1 MNIKENKRNSVV
13 YRKKIKIDI
22 NNFNNTKEN
31 NNISK
36 KLTEYNMILKEEENL
51 PNKTQKYNSRNQKNF
66 NQALISAGNNNK
78 SIKYKNNCP
87 FNKVEKITH
96 KIPRNYNCRNIKR
109 EFISNLL
116 KANKVVNSS
125 LAESYNNIKTEM
137 NIIPK
142 CLDKNN
148 EDIITSRIK
157 NKGSKNIY
165 SIDRNSLYN
174 DKANKFRKISFESY
188 VNNSVFIKKK
198 AKDTCLRNKSTMGKE
213 AHIDISDDISSNDIL
228 NKTNNN
234 IYINNTPGFKIE
246 NNENNQS
253 INNSNININISINNN
268 YLNKDKSRNYK
279 INKINKNKY
288 IIKTF
293 DKKNPNK
300 KIIKES
306 DNKSKFGG
314 KSIDQIENINNNKI
328 TKIFNNKDNS
338 INSKLYNLEDF
349 LLIIQKF
356 ELIREKLNIVSNNI
370 NKYNSKQLL
379 EDINKIRIKSYDL
392 YEFYMGCSIEGKPYN
407 LFTSKISKS
416 CLHYYSVILL
426 ISIGLCYIITQK
438 IKTTIDYHG
447 KLLILLNLQEKAFM
461 ILCDAVVKK
470 LNDNY
475 QSNIWVIKIIK
486 KLNNQLISNADTIN
500 PILQIKMLSSDSY
513 KIINDILM
521 NIYIFYEKMS
531 ANEQEIFLYNHF
543 HNKDFNYFSHY
554 NIYELE
560 EIFDKNIFKAI
571 NLRSNY
577 ANIAS
582 LKYSNK
588 DKFKD
593 SNGILKRPNSRNK
606 DKNQKNISI
615 ENRVIRSK
623 EKYPFLK
630 FPPRKEYTLVLD
642 LDETLISFKFTK
654 ISMGIGKLILRP
666 GLEEFLEEVQKF
678 YEIIVFTSGTKDY
691 ADAILSII
699 EQKNNSKYFDGFL
712 YREHTFLMGKKYIK
726 DLSKLGRDLSKTII
740 VDNLPHSFKL
750 QRENGILINSFY
762 GDNMNDKALFE
773 LKRILIKIYEEK
785 KDVRDSIIKYK
796 EDIIKNVT
804 GIDEYVNNYENE

>member
-1 MNIKENKRNSVV
+1 
-13 YRKKIKIDI
+13 
-22 NNFNNTKEN
+22 
-31 NNISK
+31 
-36 KLTEYNMILKEEENL
+36 
-51 PNKTQKYNSRNQKNF
+51 
-66 NQALISAGNNNK
+66 
-78 SIKYKNNCP
+78 
-87 FNKVEKITH
+87 
-96 KIPRNYNCRNIKR
+96 
-109 EFISNLL
+109 
-116 KANKVVNSS
+116 
-125 LAESYNNIKTEM
+125 
-137 NIIPK
+137 
-142 CLDKNN
+142 
-148 EDIITSRIK
+148 
-157 NKGSKNIY
+157 
-165 SIDRNSLYN
+165 
-174 DKANKFRKISFESY
+174 
-188 VNNSVFIKKK
+188 
-198 AKDTCLRNKSTMGKE
+198 
-213 AHIDISDDISSNDIL
+213 
-228 NKTNNN
+228 
-234 IYINNTPGFKIE
+234 
-246 NNENNQS
+246 
-253 INNSNININISINNN
+253 
-268 YLNKDKSRNYK
+268 
-279 INKINKNKY
+279 
-288 IIKTF
+288 
-293 DKKNPNK
+293 
-300 KIIKES
+300 
-306 DNKSKFGG
+306 
-314 KSIDQIENINNNKI
+314 
-328 TKIFNNKDNS
+328 
-338 INSKLYNLEDF
+338 
-349 LLIIQKF
+349 
-356 ELIREKLNIVSNNI
+356 
-370 NKYNSKQLL
+370 
-379 EDINKIRIKSYDL
+379 
-392 YEFYMGCSIEGKPYN
+392 
-407 LFTSKISKS
+407 
-416 CLHYYSVILL
+416 
-426 ISIGLCYIITQK
+426 
-438 IKTTIDYHG
+438 
-447 KLLILLNLQEKAFM
+447 
-461 ILCDAVVKK
+461 
-470 LNDNY
+470 
-475 QSNIWVIKIIK
+475 
-486 KLNNQLISNADTIN
+486 
-500 PILQIKMLSSDSY
+500 MLSSDSY

-554 NIYELE
+554 NINELE

-666 GLEEFLEEVQKF
+666 GLEEFLEEVQKY

-699 EQKNNSKYFDGFL
+699 EQKNNSKYFDGLL

-773 LKRILIKIYEEK
+773 LKRILINIYKEK

>member
-1 MNIKENKRNSVV
+1 MNIKEYKRNSVV

-22 NNFNNTKEN
+22 NNYNNTKEN

-165 SIDRNSLYN
+165 SIDRNSFYN

-349 LLIIQKF
+349 LLIIQKL

-392 YEFYMGCSIEGKPYN
+392 YEFYM
-407 LFTSKISKS
+407 
-416 CLHYYSVILL
+416 
-426 ISIGLCYIITQK
+426 
-438 IKTTIDYHG
+438 D
-447 KLLILLNLQEKAFM
+447 
-461 ILCDAVVKK
+461 
-470 LNDNY
+470 
-475 QSNIWVIKIIK
+475 
-486 KLNNQLISNADTIN
+486 
-500 PILQIKMLSSDSY
+500 
-513 KIINDILM
+513 
-521 NIYIFYEKMS
+521 
-531 ANEQEIFLYNHF
+531 
-543 HNKDFNYFSHY
+543 
-554 NIYELE
+554 
-560 EIFDKNIFKAI
+560 
-571 NLRSNY
+571 
-577 ANIAS
+577 
-582 LKYSNK
+582 
-588 DKFKD
+588 
-593 SNGILKRPNSRNK
+593 
-606 DKNQKNISI
+606 
-615 ENRVIRSK
+615 
-623 EKYPFLK
+623 
-630 FPPRKEYTLVLD
+630 
-642 LDETLISFKFTK
+642 
-654 ISMGIGKLILRP
+654 
-666 GLEEFLEEVQKF
+666 
-678 YEIIVFTSGTKDY
+678 
-691 ADAILSII
+691 
-699 EQKNNSKYFDGFL
+699 
-712 YREHTFLMGKKYIK
+712 
-726 DLSKLGRDLSKTII
+726 
-740 VDNLPHSFKL
+740 
-750 QRENGILINSFY
+750 
-762 GDNMNDKALFE
+762 
-773 LKRILIKIYEEK
+773 
-785 KDVRDSIIKYK
+785 
-796 EDIIKNVT
+796 
-804 GIDEYVNNYENE
+804 

>member
-1 MNIKENKRNSVV
+1 MNTNENKRKSVV

-22 NNFNNTKEN
+22 NSYNNTKEN

-36 KLTEYNMILKEEENL
+36 QLTEYNMILKEENNL
-51 PNKTQKYNSRNQKNF
+51 QNNTQKYNSRNQKNL
-66 NQALISAGNNNK
+66 NQTLKTVGNYNM
-78 SIKYKNNCP
+78 SIAVKKNYP
-87 FNKVEKITH
+87 FNKVAKITN

-109 EFISNLL
+109 EFISSLL
-116 KANKVVNSS
+116 KENKTFNNS

-137 NIIPK
+137 NNNPNY
-142 CLDKNN
+142 LDKKD
-148 EDIITSRIK
+148 EDNLTSRNNYK
-157 NKGSKNIY
+157 DSKNVD
-165 SIDRNSLYN
+165 SN
-174 DKANKFRKISFESY
+174 DTNYMHNEKGNKFRKISFESY

-198 AKDTCLRNKSTMGKE
+198 AKDICLRNKSTIDKE
-213 AHIDISDDISSNDIL
+213 ANVDISDDNSNNEIF
-228 NKTNNN
+228 NKTNNK
-234 IYINNTPGFKIE
+234 IYITNTPGFRIK

-279 INKINKNKY
+279 INKINENSY

-293 DKKNPNK
+293 DKKKPNK
-300 KIIKES
+300 KFIKES
-306 DNKSKFGG
+306 NNNSKLSG
-314 KSIDQIENINNNKI
+314 KSIDTIKNIDNNKI

-356 ELIREKLNIVSNNI
+356 ELIREKLSIVSNNI

-407 LFTSKISKS
+407 LFTTKISKS

-426 ISIGLCYIITQK
+426 LSIGLCYIITQK
-438 IKTTIDYHG
+438 IKTTMDYHG

-461 ILCDAVVKK
+461 ILCDAVIKK
-470 LNDNY
+470 LNENY
-475 QSNIWVIKIIK
+475 QRNIWVIKIIK

-513 KIINDILM
+513 KIINDILIS
-521 NIYIFYEKMS
+521 IYIFYEKMS

-543 HNKDFNYFSHY
+543 HNKDFNYFSQY
-554 NIYELE
+554 NISELE

-577 ANIAS
+577 ANITS

-593 SNGILKRPNSRNK
+593 NIYFFKKPISRNK
-606 DKNQKNISI
+606 DKNPKNNSI
-615 ENRVIRSK
+615 ENRVIKTAIKS
-623 EKYPFLK
+623 PFLN
-630 FPPRKEYTLVLD
+630 FPPKKEYTLVLD
-642 LDETLISFKFTK
+642 LDETMISFKFTK
-654 ISMGIGKLILRP
+654 ISMGIGKLHLRP
-666 GLEEFLEEVQKF
+666 GLEEFLEEVRKY

-699 EQKNNSKYFDGFL
+699 EQKNNAKYFDGLL
-712 YREHTFLMGKKYIK
+712 YREHTILMGKKYIK

-762 GDNMNDKALFE
+762 GDNMDDKALYE
-773 LKRILIKIYEEK
+773 LKRILINIYKDK

>member
-22 NNFNNTKEN
+22 NNYNNSKEK

-36 KLTEYNMILKEEENL
+36 QLTEYNMILKEEQSL
-51 PNKTQKYNSRNQKNF
+51 QTKTQKYDSRNQKNIT
-66 NQALISAGNNNK
+66 QALTSVGNNNM
-78 SIKYKNNCP
+78 SIKYKNNYP
-87 FNKVEKITH
+87 FIKVEKNTH

-116 KANKVVNSS
+116 KANKGVNNS

-137 NIIPK
+137 NITQNY
-142 CLDKNN
+142 LDKNN
-148 EDIITSRIK
+148 EDNLTSRKK
-157 NKGSKNIY
+157 NKDSKNDY
-165 SIDRNSLYN
+165 SNDTNSMYN
-174 DKANKFRKISFESY
+174 EKANKLRKISFESY

-198 AKDTCLRNKSTMGKE
+198 AKDICLRNKSAIGKE
-213 AHIDISDDISSNDIL
+213 SNVNVSDDNSNNEIL
-228 NKTNNN
+228 SKTNNN
-234 IYINNTPGFKIE
+234 IYINNTPEFRIE
-246 NNENNQS
+246 KNETNQS

-268 YLNKDKSRNYK
+268 YLNKDKSRNFK
-279 INKINKNKY
+279 INKINENNY

-293 DKKNPNK
+293 DKKKQNK
-300 KIIKES
+300 KLIKES
-306 DNKSKFGG
+306 NISGN
-314 KSIDQIENINNNKI
+314 SIDKIKYISNNKI
-328 TKIFNNKDNS
+328 TKIFNSKDNS
-338 INSKLYNLEDF
+338 INAKLYNLEDF

-407 LFTSKISKS
+407 LFTTKISKS
-416 CLHYYSVILL
+416 CLHYYSVIFLL
-426 ISIGLCYIITQK
+426 SVGLCYIITQK

-461 ILCDAVVKK
+461 ILCDAVIKK

-475 QSNIWVIKIIK
+475 QRNIWVIKIIK

-500 PILQIKMLSSDSY
+500 PILQIKMLSTDSY
-513 KIINDILM
+513 KIINDILI

-543 HNKDFNYFSHY
+543 HNKDFNYFSQY
-554 NIYELE
+554 NINELE

-593 SNGILKRPNSRNK
+593 NNDIFKKLIPKNK
-606 DKNQKNISI
+606 DKNQKNHSI
-615 ENRVIRSK
+615 EKRVIRSK
-623 EKYPFLK
+623 VQSPFLK
-630 FPPRKEYTLVLD
+630 FPPKKEYTLVLD
-642 LDETLISFKFTK
+642 LDETMISFKFTK
-654 ISMGIGKLILRP
+654 ISLGIGKLHLRP
-666 GLEEFLEEVQKF
+666 GLEEFLEEIKKY

-699 EQKNNSKYFDGFL
+699 EQKNNSKYFDGLL
-712 YREHTFLMGKKYIK
+712 YREHTILMGKKYIK

-762 GDNMNDKALFE
+762 GDNMDDKALFE
-773 LKRILIKIYEEK
+773 LKRILINIYKDK
-785 KDVRDSIIKYK
+785 KDVRDSIFKYK

-804 GIDEYVNNYENE
+804 GIDEYVNNYEYE

>member
-22 NNFNNTKEN
+22 NNYNNTKEN

-36 KLTEYNMILKEEENL
+36 QLTESNVILKEELNL
-51 PNKTQKYNSRNQKNF
+51 QNKTQKYNSRNQKNL
-66 NQALISAGNNNK
+66 NQALTSIGNNNI
-78 SIKYKNNCP
+78 SIRYKKNYP
-87 FNKVEKITH
+87 LNKMEKIN

-116 KANKVVNSS
+116 KVNKTINKP

-137 NIIPK
+137 NITPNY
-142 CLDKNN
+142 LDQNN
-148 EDIITSRIK
+148 EDNLTSRNK
-157 NKGSKNIY
+157 NKDSKNFY
-165 SIDRNSLYN
+165 SNDMNSMN
-174 DKANKFRKISFESY
+174 NEKANKLRKISFESY

-198 AKDTCLRNKSTMGKE
+198 AKDICLRNKSEIGKE
-213 AHIDISDDISSNDIL
+213 SNFDVSDDISNNEIL

-234 IYINNTPGFKIE
+234 IYINNTPEFRIE

-268 YLNKDKSRNYK
+268 YLNKDKSGNYK
-279 INKINKNKY
+279 INKINENSY
-288 IIKTF
+288 VIKTF
-293 DKKNPNK
+293 DKKKPNK
-300 KIIKES
+300 KLIKES
-306 DNKSKFGG
+306 NNKLNLSG
-314 KSIDQIENINNNKI
+314 KSIDKIQYINNNKI
-328 TKIFNNKDNS
+328 TKIFNSIDNS

-407 LFTSKISKS
+407 LFTTKISKS

-426 ISIGLCYIITQK
+426 LSIGLCYIITQK

-461 ILCDAVVKK
+461 ILCDAVIKK

-475 QSNIWVIKIIK
+475 QRNIWVIKIIK

-500 PILQIKMLSSDSY
+500 PILQIKMLSTDSY
-513 KIINDILM
+513 KIINDILI

-543 HNKDFNYFSHY
+543 HNKDFNYFSQY
-554 NIYELE
+554 NITELE

-577 ANIAS
+577 ANITS

-593 SNGILKRPNSRNK
+593 NNDIVNNQISRNK
-606 DKNQKNISI
+606 DKYQKNISDGK
-615 ENRVIRSK
+615 RVTSSK
-623 EKYPFLK
+623 VKSPFLK
-630 FPPRKEYTLVLD
+630 FPPKKEYTLVLD
-642 LDETLISFKFTK
+642 LDETMISFKFTE
-654 ISMGIGKLILRP
+654 ISMGIGKLHLRP
-666 GLEEFLEEVQKF
+666 GLEEFLEEVKKY

-699 EQKNNSKYFDGFL
+699 EQKNNSKYFDGLL
-712 YREHTFLMGKKYIK
+712 YREHTILMGKKYIK

-762 GDNMNDKALFE
+762 GDNMDDKALYE
-773 LKRILIKIYEEK
+773 LKRILVNIYKDK
-785 KDVRDSIIKYK
+785 KDVRDSIMKYK

-804 GIDEYVNNYENE
+804 GIDEHVNNNENE

>member
-22 NNFNNTKEN
+22 NNYNSTKEN
-31 NNISK
+31 NSISK
-36 KLTEYNMILKEEENL
+36 QLIEYNMILKEDKNL
-51 PNKTQKYNSRNQKNF
+51 QNNTQKYSSRNQKNI
-66 NQALISAGNNNK
+66 NQVLTSIGNNNNK
-78 SIKYKNNCP
+78 PIRYKKNSP
-87 FNKVEKITH
+87 FTLVK
-96 KIPRNYNCRNIKR
+96 KIPNKNPRNNSRRNIKR

-116 KANKVVNSS
+116 KGNKNINNS

-137 NIIPK
+137 NIIP
-142 CLDKNN
+142 NFI
-148 EDIITSRIK
+148 DINDDDNLTSR
-157 NKGSKNIY
+157 NKYSNSKNID
-165 SIDRNSLYN
+165 SNDANSMHN
-174 DKANKFRKISFESY
+174 ERANKFRKISFESY
-188 VNNSVFIKKK
+188 TNNSVFIKKK
-198 AKDTCLRNKSTMGKE
+198 AKDICLRNRSIIDKE
-213 AHIDISDDISSNDIL
+213 ANVDVSDDISNNEIL

-234 IYINNTPGFKIE
+234 IYISNTPGFRIK
-246 NNENNQS
+246 NNENSQS

-268 YLNKDKSRNYK
+268 YLNKNKGRNYR
-279 INKINKNKY
+279 INKINENSY

-293 DKKNPNK
+293 DRKKPNK
-300 KIIKES
+300 KLIKES
-306 DNKSKFGG
+306 NLSGNSINKIK
-314 KSIDQIENINNNKI
+314 NINNNKI
-328 TKIFNNKDNS
+328 SKIFNSKDNS

-349 LLIIQKF
+349 LLIIQKL
-356 ELIREKLNIVSNNI
+356 ELIREQLNIVSNNI
-370 NKYNSKQLL
+370 NKYDSKQLL

-407 LFTSKISKS
+407 LFTTKISKS

-426 ISIGLCYIITQK
+426 LSIGLCYIITQK

-470 LNDNY
+470 LSENY
-475 QSNIWVIKIIK
+475 QRNIWVIKIIK

-513 KIINDILM
+513 KIINDILI

-543 HNKDFNYFSHY
+543 HNKDFNYFSQY
-554 NIYELE
+554 NINELE

-593 SNGILKRPNSRNK
+593 NNIIFNKPISRNK
-606 DKNQKNISI
+606 DKNQKNISS
-615 ENRVIRSK
+615 ENRNFRNAVKS
-623 EKYPFLK
+623 PFLK
-630 FPPRKEYTLVLD
+630 FPPKKEYTLVLD

-654 ISMGIGKLILRP
+654 ISMGIGKLHLRP
-666 GLEEFLEEVQKF
+666 GLEEFLEEVQKY

-699 EQKNNSKYFDGFL
+699 EQKNNSKYFDGLL
-712 YREHTFLMGKKYIK
+712 YREHTILMGKKYIK

-762 GDNMNDKALFE
+762 GDNMDDKALFE
-773 LKRILIKIYEEK
+773 LKRILINIYKEN

>member
-22 NNFNNTKEN
+22 NNYNNTKEN
-31 NNISK
+31 KNISK
-36 KLTEYNMILKEEENL
+36 QLTEYNMILKDEQNL
-51 PNKTQKYNSRNQKNF
+51 HNNTQKYNSRNQKNI
-66 NQALISAGNNNK
+66 NQALASVGNNNI
-78 SIKYKNNCP
+78 SIKYKKNYP
-87 FNKVEKITH
+87 ANKVDKNNH
-96 KIPRNYNCRNIKR
+96 KIPKNYNSRNFKK

-116 KANKVVNSS
+116 KANKAINNS
-125 LAESYNNIKTEM
+125 LPESFNNIKTET
-137 NIIPK
+137 NIIQNYI
-142 CLDKNN
+142 DKNN
-148 EDIITSRIK
+148 GNNLTSRNK
-157 NKGSKNIY
+157 NKDSKNVCLN
-165 SIDRNSLYN
+165 DTNSMN
-174 DKANKFRKISFESY
+174 NKKSNKLRKISFESY

-198 AKDTCLRNKSTMGKE
+198 AKDICLRNKSAIGKE
-213 AHIDISDDISSNDIL
+213 ANIDVSDEISNNDIL
-228 NKTNNN
+228 SKTNNN
-234 IYINNTPGFKIE
+234 IYINNTPEFGID
-246 NNENNQS
+246 NETNQS
-253 INNSNININISINNN
+253 INNNNININISINNN

-279 INKINKNKY
+279 INKINENSY

-293 DKKNPNK
+293 DKKKPNK
-300 KIIKES
+300 KLIKES
-306 DNKSKFGG
+306 NNKQNLSG
-314 KSIDQIENINNNKI
+314 KSIDEIKYNNNKI
-328 TKIFNNKDNS
+328 TKIFNSIDNS

-349 LLIIQKF
+349 LLIIQKL

-461 ILCDAVVKK
+461 ILCDAIIKK
-470 LNDNY
+470 LNENY
-475 QSNIWVIKIIK
+475 QRNIWVIKIIK

-500 PILQIKMLSSDSY
+500 PILQIKMLSTDSY
-513 KIINDILM
+513 KIINDILI

-543 HNKDFNYFSHY
+543 HNKDFNYFSQY
-554 NIYELE
+554 NINELE

-593 SNGILKRPNSRNK
+593 NYDIFQKPNK
-606 DKNQKNISI
+606 DKNQKNESIGKRFIS
-615 ENRVIRSK
+615 NKVKS
-623 EKYPFLK
+623 PFLK
-630 FPPRKEYTLVLD
+630 FPPKKEYTLVLD
-642 LDETLISFKFTK
+642 LDETMISFKFTK
-654 ISMGIGKLILRP
+654 ISMGIGKLHLRP
-666 GLEEFLEEVQKF
+666 GLEEFLEEVQKY

-699 EQKNNSKYFDGFL
+699 EQKNNAKYFDGLL
-712 YREHTFLMGKKYIK
+712 YREHTILMGKKYIK

-773 LKRILIKIYEEK
+773 LKRILINIYKEK